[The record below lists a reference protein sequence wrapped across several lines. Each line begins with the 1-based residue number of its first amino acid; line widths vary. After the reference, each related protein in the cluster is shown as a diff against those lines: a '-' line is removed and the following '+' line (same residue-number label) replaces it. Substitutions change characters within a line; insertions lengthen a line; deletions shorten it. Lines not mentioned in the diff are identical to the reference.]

1 MLKKVKQKTKRKE
14 IYYYRPVL
22 QRYDKEYNGFKT
34 VEDTSNEILNVFTKI
49 SEMSLNKNDENSVYI
64 QRDVNTYNYILIDFK
79 NKDYIYGMLVSS
91 SNDVYPSI
99 DQNGN
104 IIPLKDKLPPNSNL
118 AHITHFVFFLQ
129 ENIVGIEYNN
139 VGARPISLANY
150 VSNRFY
156 GKYRME
162 LVEAL
167 NSNALKKLEKT
178 QLVKEL
184 EIKLDTRS
192 IVEEQALEG
201 DLFQAFNATQEI
213 AKDSFSDDKLTI
225 SIKIKSRYGF
235 KITKQ
240 IKESLKKL
248 GSNRKVDENS
258 KKIGEKIKIK
268 SQSEE
273 SENFDFDLFRQV
285 IKAPNVSVKV
295 NQNNMI
301 DSEDMFEKILSN
313 YQKYK

>member
-1 MLKKVKQKTKRKE
+1 
-14 IYYYRPVL
+14 
-22 QRYDKEYNGFKT
+22 
-34 VEDTSNEILNVFTKI
+34 
-49 SEMSLNKNDENSVYI
+49 
-64 QRDVNTYNYILIDFK
+64 
-79 NKDYIYGMLVSS
+79 
-91 SNDVYPSI
+91 
-99 DQNGN
+99 
-104 IIPLKDKLPPNSNL
+104 
-118 AHITHFVFFLQ
+118 
-129 ENIVGIEYNN
+129 
-139 VGARPISLANY
+139 
-150 VSNRFY
+150 
-156 GKYRME
+156 ME
-162 LVEAL
+162 LVEAV
-167 NSNALKKLEKT
+167 NSNALKKLERT

-192 IVEEQALEG
+192 IIEEQALDGE
-201 DLFQAFNATQEI
+201 LFQALNATQEI
-213 AKDSFSDDKLTI
+213 AKDSFSDDKLII

-248 GSNRKVDENS
+248 GSNRKADENL
-258 KKIGEKIKIK
+258 KKSGEKIKIK

-313 YQKYK
+313 YKKYK